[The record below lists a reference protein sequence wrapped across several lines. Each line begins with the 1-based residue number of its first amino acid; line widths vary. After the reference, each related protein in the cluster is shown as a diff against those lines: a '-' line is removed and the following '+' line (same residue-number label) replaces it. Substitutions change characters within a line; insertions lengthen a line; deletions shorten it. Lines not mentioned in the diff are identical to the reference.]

1 MSNLGDLN
9 IILFDMLEKINDNE
23 LKGEELKEEAE
34 RAKVVSDLGK
44 TIIDNAKLALSA
56 AKYQEE
62 HGRDVLKLLGEDI
75 E

>member
-9 IILFDMLEKINDNE
+9 TILFDMLEKINDN
-23 LKGEELKEEAE
+23 GEELKEEAE